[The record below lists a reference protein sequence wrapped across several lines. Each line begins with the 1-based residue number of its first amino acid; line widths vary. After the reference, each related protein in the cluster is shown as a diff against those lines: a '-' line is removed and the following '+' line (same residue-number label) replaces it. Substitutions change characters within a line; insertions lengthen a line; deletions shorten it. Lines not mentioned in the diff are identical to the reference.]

1 MRSFCLFVMLI
12 PLFSFSQEVR
22 NTLWNK
28 RSDSGD
34 DFKGVFIVF

>member
-1 MRSFCLFVMLI
+1 MRSFCLFVILI
-12 PLFSFSQEVR
+12 PLFSFSQKVR

-34 DFKGVFIVF
+34 GFKDVPIVF